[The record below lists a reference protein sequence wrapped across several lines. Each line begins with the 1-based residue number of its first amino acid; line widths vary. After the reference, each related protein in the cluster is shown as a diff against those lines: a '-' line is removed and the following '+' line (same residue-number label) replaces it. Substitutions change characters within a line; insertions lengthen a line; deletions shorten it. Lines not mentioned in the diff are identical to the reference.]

1 VSEKFPEEVV
11 VTHSVPNPKWHP
23 SSHPG
28 GPPANLIYTR
38 VVLDADPPH
47 AVVGGAGGNGRITVA
62 AKNGKPLAELIA
74 GDKEAV
80 VAAGQAGGRPG
91 RLTLYDGNGHTAVN
105 LTAAGAHAV
114 VGGNVA
120 GRITVAGADGKPLAE
135 LIAGAKEAVVAAGQS
150 GGRPGRLTLYDG
162 NGQTALNLTAGNAR
176 MSLYDG
182 KQKETIRLDADTG
195 DIALFNADCAEEFDV
210 SQLEAAEPGTV
221 MVLDDDSRLRPSD
234 NPYDTRVA
242 GVVSGAGGYRPAMVL
257 DRKPDDA
264 NRTPVALVGKVFCKV
279 DADPAPIRIGDLLTT
294 ARIRGHA
301 MKAGDRERAFG
312 SVLGKALRPLDSGK
326 GLIPVLVALQ

>member
-47 AVVGGAGGNGRITVA
+47 AVVGGAGGNGRVTVA

-91 RLTLYDGNGHTAVN
+91 RLTLYDGNG
-105 LTAAGAHAV
+105 
-114 VGGNVA
+114 
-120 GRITVAGADGKPLAE
+120 
-135 LIAGAKEAVVAAGQS
+135 
-150 GGRPGRLTLYDG
+150 
-162 NGQTALNLTAGNAR
+162 QTALNLTAANAR
-176 MSLYDG
+176 VSLYDG
-182 KQKETIRLDADTG
+182 KQKETIRLDASTG
-195 DIALFNADCAEEFDV
+195 DIVLFNADCAEEFDV
-210 SQLEAAEPGTV
+210 SQAKAVEPGTV

-234 NPYDTRVA
+234 HPYDTRVA

-257 DRKPDDA
+257 DSKPDDA
-264 NRTPVALVGKVFCKV
+264 NRTPVALVGKVYCRV
-279 DADPAPIRIGDLLTT
+279 DAEPAPIRIGDLLTT
-294 ARIRGHA
+294 ASIRGHA
-301 MKAGDRERAFG
+301 MKASDRERAFG
-312 SVLGKALRPLDSGK
+312 TVLGKALRPLDSGK